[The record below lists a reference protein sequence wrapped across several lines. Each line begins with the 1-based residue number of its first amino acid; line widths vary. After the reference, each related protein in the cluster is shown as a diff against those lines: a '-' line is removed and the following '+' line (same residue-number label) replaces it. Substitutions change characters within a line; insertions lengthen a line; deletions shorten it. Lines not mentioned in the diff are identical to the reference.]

1 MVLKKEADLNNLE
14 EKYIRWLSSL
24 SKNDIPIAGGKGANL
39 AEMYNAGF
47 PVPPAFIITAQTF
60 GKFLTEANLKEKIK
74 KIISDTNVFNTKQL
88 EENSKQ
94 IRELVIKAEIPE
106 DMQKEITEAYS
117 ILCGNEEKEIF
128 VAVRSSA
135 TAEDL
140 ADASFA
146 GQQETFTNIKGK
158 KFLIEAIKKC
168 FASLYTARAVYYRKK
183 KGFDKKETL
192 L

>member
-1 MVLKKEADLNNLE
+1 
-14 EKYIRWLSSL
+14 
-24 SKNDIPIAGGKGANL
+24 
-39 AEMYNAGF
+39 
-47 PVPPAFIITAQTF
+47 
-60 GKFLTEANLKEKIK
+60 
-74 KIISDTNVFNTKQL
+74 
-88 EENSKQ
+88 
-94 IRELVIKAEIPE
+94 
-106 DMQKEITEAYS
+106 MQKEITEAYS